1 MSGKRLKY
9 LFKKFLAGD
18 CSSAEE
24 QELFNL
30 VLEPAREKEVR
41 ALLDEAW
48 GEMPEASGLPPEA
61 RGAIMDRILH
71 PPAANPFPEQK
82 LKRIDFKKWMIAA
95 CLLLLAGVAVYLLAD
110 RKPYSG
116 QHETARQTDVT
127 ADIKAPLLSKAALIL
142 EDGTVV
148 ALDQAAAGTLV
159 DRNGVLVNRNADGSI
174 VYSGNGNGSHK
185 LVNPRGSPVVQ
196 VTLQDG
202 TKIWLNSGSSVQ
214 YPEAF
219 GNGERAVGLTGE
231 AYFEVAKQN
240 GKKFTV
246 SAAGTTTEVLGTHF
260 VVNAFKDMGTV
271 AVTLLEGSVNVM
283 NKHSALKIK
292 PGQQARMEEFSPI
305 ALQQRANADEA
316 IAWKNGLF
324 YFENANIKQVMNQVA
339 RWYDVDVVYKG
350 RESRKHF
357 SGIVS
362 RMENVS
368 QVLRLLKLAGM
379 QFKIEDRNITVFQ

>member
-1 MSGKRLKY
+1 MSGNRLKY

-18 CSSAEE
+18 CTPAEE
-24 QELFNL
+24 QELFSL
-30 VLEPAREKEVR
+30 VLEPARENEVR
-41 ALLDEAW
+41 TLLDDAW
-48 GEMPEASGLPPEA
+48 DEMPEGSGLPLAA
-61 RGAIMDRILH
+61 RSAIMDRIL
-71 PPAANPFPEQK
+71 PPPVANPLPEK
-82 LKRIDFKKWMIAA
+82 EPKRIGFKKWMIAA

-110 RKPYSG
+110 RAPHPG
-116 QHETARQTDVT
+116 QQETAQQTDVT
-127 ADIKAPLLSKAALIL
+127 VDIKAPLLSNAALVL

-148 ALDQAAAGTLV
+148 ALDQAVAGALV
-159 DRNGVLVNRNADGSI
+159 DRNGVRVNRNADGSI
-174 VYSGNGNGSHK
+174 VYSGNGSGTHK

-219 GNGERAVGLTGE
+219 GNGDRAVGLTGE

-292 PGQQARMEEFSPI
+292 PGQQARLEEFSPI

-316 IAWKNGLF
+316 VAWKNGLF
-324 YFENANIKQVMNQVA
+324 YFENADIKQVMNQVA

-362 RMENVS
+362 RTDNVS
-368 QVLRLLKLAGM
+368 QVLRLLQLAGM
-379 QFKIEDRNITVFQ
+379 QFKIENRNITVFQ